1 MMSMFEYF
9 KRVAHVNS
17 WNVQLP
23 YCINL
28 KIIKISS
35 MEITNSSFH
44 VNITTKTC
52 QLLFQEVGNP

>member
-9 KRVAHVNS
+9 KHVAHVDS
-17 WNVQLP
+17 WNAWFP

-28 KIIKISS
+28 IKISS
-35 MEITNSSFH
+35 MEITNSSYH

-52 QLLFQEVGNP
+52 QFLFQEVGNP